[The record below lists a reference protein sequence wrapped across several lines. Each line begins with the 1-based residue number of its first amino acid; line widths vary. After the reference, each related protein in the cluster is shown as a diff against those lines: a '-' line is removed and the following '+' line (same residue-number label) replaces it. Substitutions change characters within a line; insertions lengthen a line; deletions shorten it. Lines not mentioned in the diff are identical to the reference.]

1 MICDDDS
8 ETSVELKARI
18 GLSDKITCAEQ
29 RMPWKGVTFPHY
41 LDEEIKIAAY
51 RREQK

>member
-18 GLSDKITCAEQ
+18 GLSDKITCAE
-29 RMPWKGVTFPHY
+29 GVTFPHY